1 MEFDRY
7 MNTSDIQLQPQF
19 NSSLEIQVDSIMI
32 ELFDN
37 MINIK
42 FDESQKIINDG
53 FDTNE
58 RDKSG
63 NTILH
68 KLIDDEE
75 SIESVMLAVE
85 LGFDVNALNAKGYSA
100 LYLIRKY
107 MKPDRY
113 NKMIHDY
120 LIDNGAVS
128 KPDMLDNQWVS

>member
-42 FDESQKIINDG
+42 FDESKKIINDG

-85 LGFDVNALNAKGYSA
+85 LWFDVNALNAKGYSA